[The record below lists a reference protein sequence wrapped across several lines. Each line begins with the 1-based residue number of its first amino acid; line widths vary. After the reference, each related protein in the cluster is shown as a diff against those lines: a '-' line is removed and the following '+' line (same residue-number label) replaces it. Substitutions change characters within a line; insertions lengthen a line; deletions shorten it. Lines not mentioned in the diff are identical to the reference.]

1 MIWKTLYASLQSCIY
16 KWGPK
21 SRGLRVIYIAIN
33 IL

>member
-16 KWGPK
+16 IWGPK
-21 SRGLRVIYIAIN
+21 SGGLRVIYIAIN